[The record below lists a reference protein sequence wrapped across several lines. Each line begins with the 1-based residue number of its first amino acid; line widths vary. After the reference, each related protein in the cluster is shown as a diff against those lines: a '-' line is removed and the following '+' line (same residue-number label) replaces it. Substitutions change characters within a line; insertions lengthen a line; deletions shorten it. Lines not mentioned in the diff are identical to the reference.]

1 MATIKPFRATRA
13 QSDLVE
19 KVVSDS
25 FQNYT
30 RDEIITVLKTN
41 PYSFLNI
48 LCPKN
53 VDYSNDDP
61 SEKFKRIHDTFKRF
75 NERQIFLKDDKP
87 NFYLYQIN
95 NLNGESIKGFIAAAS
110 TEDYRNGIIKKHE
123 NTIYTREVLFKDYLK
138 TVKFNA
144 EPVLMTYKSV
154 PVLEQITNHYSCST
168 PEYHFFD
175 KNKREHK
182 LWLINSGSDIL
193 KVSNAFQTIEHLYI
207 ADGHHRTAS
216 SSLLALEKQT
226 IEHQSF
232 MVYLIPESTLKIK
245 AFNRFIKDLNS
256 LNPNEIISSIEKNYI
271 VKPIRF
277 DQINNE
283 LYQDE
288 FIMYIAES
296 YYHLKLKPDFTPS
309 NILSAL
315 NTQLLYDTILKPI
328 LGINDLRNNKRIEY
342 IEDKVNQSNLAKFC
356 LDNKF
361 QIGFKMAA
369 ISITTLKEIADL
381 NLVMPPKSTFI
392 EPKLKSGLII
402 YNL

>member
-1 MATIKPFRATRA
+1 
-13 QSDLVE
+13 
-19 KVVSDS
+19 
-25 FQNYT
+25 
-30 RDEIITVLKTN
+30 
-41 PYSFLNI
+41 
-48 LCPKN
+48 
-53 VDYSNDDP
+53 
-61 SEKFKRIHDTFKRF
+61 
-75 NERQIFLKDDKP
+75 
-87 NFYLYQIN
+87 
-95 NLNGESIKGFIAAAS
+95 
-110 TEDYRNGIIKKHE
+110 
-123 NTIYTREVLFKDYLK
+123 
-138 TVKFNA
+138 
-144 EPVLMTYKSV
+144 
-154 PVLEQITNHYSCST
+154 
-168 PEYHFFD
+168 
-175 KNKREHK
+175 
-182 LWLINSGSDIL
+182 
-193 KVSNAFQTIEHLYI
+193 
-207 ADGHHRTAS
+207 
-216 SSLLALEKQT
+216 
-226 IEHQSF
+226 

>member
-61 SEKFKRIHDTFKRF
+61 TEKFTRIHDTFKRF
-75 NERQIFLKDDKP
+75 NERQIFLKDNKP
-87 NFYLYQIN
+87 NFYLYQITSPK
-95 NLNGESIKGFIAAAS
+95 GESITGFIAAAS

-123 NTIYTREVLFKDYLK
+123 NTIHSREVLFKNYLK

-154 PVLEQITNHYSCST
+154 PYLDQIISQYCGST
-168 PEYHFFD
+168 SEYHFFD
-175 KNKREHK
+175 TNELEHK
-182 LWLINSGSDIL
+182 LWLINSENDIQ
-193 KVSNAFQTIEHLYI
+193 KISNAFKTIKHLYI
-207 ADGHHRTAS
+207 ADGHHRSAS
-216 SSLLALEKQT
+216 SSLLALEKNNP
-226 IEHQSF
+226 EHESF
-232 MVYLIPESTLKIK
+232 MVYLIPESKLKIK
-245 AFNRFIKDLNS
+245 AFNRFIKDLNN
-256 LNPNEIISSIEKNYI
+256 LNPSEIIRSIKKQYI
-271 VKPIRF
+271 VKPI
-277 DQINNE
+277 DSNQINDE
-283 LYQDE
+283 LCQDE
-288 FIMYIAES
+288 FIMCIADL
-296 YYHLKLKPDFTPS
+296 YYHLKLKPEFTPS
-309 NILSAL
+309 NILSKL

-356 LDNKF
+356 LENKF
-361 QIGFKMAA
+361 KIGFKMAA
-369 ISITTLKEIADL
+369 ISVVTLKEIADL
-381 NLVMPPKSTFI
+381 DLVMPPKSTFI

>member
-30 RDEIITVLKTN
+30 RDEIVTVLKTN

-61 SEKFKRIHDTFKRF
+61 TEKFTRIHDTFRIF
-75 NERQIFLKDDKP
+75 NEKKILLKDDKP
-87 NFYLYQIN
+87 NFYLYQITN
-95 NLNGESIKGFIAAAS
+95 SKGESITGFIAAAS

-123 NTIYTREVLFKDYLK
+123 NTIHSREVLFKDYLK
-138 TVKFNA
+138 RVKFNA

-154 PVLEQITNHYSCST
+154 PDLDHIINHYGMST
-168 PEYHFFD
+168 SEYHFFD
-175 KNKREHK
+175 TNDQEHK
-182 LWLINSGSDIL
+182 LWLISSDNDIQ
-193 KVSNAFQTIEHLYI
+193 KISNAFKTIEHLYI
-207 ADGHHRTAS
+207 ADGHHRSAS
-216 SSLLALEKQT
+216 SSLLALEENT
-226 IEHQSF
+226 IDHQSF

-256 LNPNEIISSIEKNYI
+256 LKPHQIISSIKKQYI
-271 VKPIRF
+271 VKPIGF
-277 DQINNE
+277 DQINNK
-283 LYQDE
+283 LNQNE
-288 FIMYIAES
+288 FIMCIANS
-296 YYHLKLKPDFTPS
+296 YYHLKLKPEFTPS

-315 NTQLLYDTILKPI
+315 NTQLLYDTILKPV

-342 IEDKVNQSNLAKFC
+342 IEDKVNQSDLAKFC
-356 LDNKF
+356 LENKF
-361 QIGFKMAA
+361 KIGFKMAA
-369 ISITTLKEIADL
+369 ISIANLKEIADL